1 MTYQNFTLST
11 DKDGIALL
19 TWDMPDKSV
28 NVITETTLQDL
39 DTLVDD
45 IIGNENIKGAVITSA
60 KPVFCMG
67 ADLTMMETFTSDAQ
81 KEAAKGEISQN
92 ILAKTHE
99 RLSSLSKILRKME
112 LGKKPIVAALNGSAL
127 GGGFELALACHYRI
141 AAENPKARF
150 GLPESRVGL
159 IPGGGGTQRLARLL
173 GAQESLQMML
183 LGRTVD
189 PVVAKK
195 AGLIDDLVARDELI
209 PAARK
214 WILDGG
220 KAQAPWDVKGFRIPG
235 GLPYSKGGVMTFTAA
250 NAIYRR
256 ETYDNYP
263 AQRAILSCV
272 YEGLLVDMDTALS
285 IESRY
290 FTHVVLSPVAKQ
302 MIRTLF
308 ISMQELNKG
317 ARRPEGIP
325 KSKLQKIGVLG
336 AGMMGAGIAYVSAY
350 AGLNV
355 VLIDRDLEAAEK
367 GKTLSD
373 KLMDKRVFKG
383 RATSDDKE
391 ALLKRITATDDY
403 TNLKGCDLVI
413 EAVFEDRDIKA
424 DVTKK
429 AENVLGKDA
438 VYASNT
444 STLPITS
451 LAEASR
457 DPSQFIGIHFF
468 SPVEKMMLVEIIM
481 GKKTG
486 DKALA
491 VALDYVA
498 HIKKTPIVVNDSRGF
513 YTTRVVSTYITE
525 GLAMLTDGVPA
536 AMVENVGRMTGMPV
550 GPLSLNDEVSLDLA
564 YKIAQATKKDMGD
577 AYQGT
582 PGEALIEEMV
592 VKRERF
598 GRKNRKGFYE
608 YPEKG
613 NKYLWPDLHEVLPDQ
628 LRADDID
635 VKDLKT
641 RFLTIQALETARC
654 FDEEVLTD
662 VRDADVGAILGWGF
676 APFTGGPLSYI
687 DSLGLEKFV
696 AQCEALEKE
705 YGARFAPC
713 KLLKDMAKKSEF
725 FYTRFAPNAG

>member
-1 MTYQNFTLST
+1 MTYQNFTLET
-11 DKDGIALL
+11 DADGIALL

-28 NVITETTLQDL
+28 NVITQTTLEDL
-39 DTLVDD
+39 DALVDE
-45 IIGNENIKGAVITSA
+45 IIGNDEIKGAVFTSA

-67 ADLTMMETFTSDAQ
+67 ADLTMMETFTAEAQ
-81 KEAAKGEISQN
+81 KEAASGAVSQE

-99 RLSSLSKILRKME
+99 RLAGLSKLLRKME
-112 LGKKPIVAALNGSAL
+112 LGKKSVVAALNGSAL
-127 GGGFELALACHYRI
+127 GGGFELALACHHRV
-141 AAENPKARF
+141 AAINPKARF

-183 LGRTVD
+183 LGKTVD
-189 PVVAKK
+189 PVVAQK
-195 AGLIDDLVARDELI
+195 AGLIDELVPADELI
-209 PAARK
+209 GTAKK
-214 WILDGG
+214 WIQEGG

-272 YEGLLVDMDTALS
+272 YEGLLVNMDTALS
-285 IESRY
+285 VEARY

-317 ARRPEGIP
+317 ARRPKDQP
-325 KSKLQKIGVLG
+325 KTDLKKIGVLG
-336 AGMMGAGIAYVSAY
+336 AGMMGAGIAYVSSY
-350 AGLNV
+350 AGLEV
-355 VLIDRDLEAAEK
+355 VLLDRDQEAADK
-367 GKTLSD
+367 GKSLSD
-373 KLMDKRVFKG
+373 KLMDKRVRKG
-383 RATSDDKE
+383 RVSADDKT
-391 ALLKRITATDDY
+391 ALLERITATDDY
-403 TNLKGCDLVI
+403 AKLKGCDLVI

-429 AENVLGKDA
+429 SENVLGKDA
-438 VYASNT
+438 IFASNT

-486 DKALA
+486 DKALST
-491 VALDYVA
+491 ALDYVA
-498 HIKKTPIVVNDSRGF
+498 RIKKTPIVVNDSRGF

-525 GLAMLTDGVPA
+525 GLAMLADGVPA

-577 AYQGT
+577 AYQET
-582 PGEALIEEMV
+582 PGEGLIEEMV

-598 GRKNRKGFYE
+598 GRKNGKGFYD

-613 NKYLWPDLHEVLPDQ
+613 KKHLWPDLHQILPEPQ
-628 LRADDID
+628 NADELD
-635 VKDLKT
+635 VEDLKT

-654 FDEEVLTD
+654 FDEEVITD

-687 DSLGLEKFV
+687 DSLGAKEFV
-696 AQCEALEKE
+696 AQCEALEKT
-705 YGARFAPC
+705 YGPRFAPC
-713 KLLKDMAKKSEF
+713 KLLKDMAKKSEL
-725 FYTRFAPNAG
+725 FYTRFAPPKS

>member
-1 MTYQNFTLST
+1 MTYQNFTLDT

-39 DTLVDD
+39 DALVDE
-45 IIGNENIKGAVITSA
+45 IIGNEDIKGAVFTSA

-67 ADLTMMETFTSDAQ
+67 ADLTMMEAFTKDAQ
-81 KEAAKGEISQN
+81 KEAAKGQISQD

-99 RLSSLSKILRKME
+99 RLSGLSNILRKME
-112 LGKKPIVAALNGSAL
+112 VGKKPVVAALNGSAL
-127 GGGFELALACHYRI
+127 GGGFELALACHHRI

-183 LGRTVD
+183 LGRTID
-189 PVVAKK
+189 PVVANK
-195 AGLIDDLVARDELI
+195 AGLIDTLVPEGELI
-209 PAARK
+209 SAAKK

-220 KAQAPWDVKGFRIPG
+220 KAKAPWDVKGFRIPG

-272 YEGLLVDMDTALS
+272 YEGLLVNMDTALR
-285 IESRY
+285 IEARY

-317 ARRPEGIP
+317 ARRPAGVP
-325 KSKLQKIGVLG
+325 KSNLQKIGVLG

-350 AGLNV
+350 AGLDV
-355 VLIDRDLEAAEK
+355 VLLDREQEAADK
-367 GKTLSD
+367 GKALSD
-373 KLMDKRVFKG
+373 KLMDKRVRKG
-383 RATSDDKE
+383 RATADDKE
-391 ALLKRITATDDY
+391 ALLKRITPTDDY
-403 TNLKGCDLVI
+403 AKLKGCDLVI

-424 DVTKK
+424 AVTKQ
-429 AENVLGKDA
+429 AEAVLEKDA
-438 VYASNT
+438 VFASNT

-457 DPSQFIGIHFF
+457 DPSQFVGIHFF

-525 GLAMLTDGVPA
+525 GLAMLADGVPA

-577 AYQGT
+577 AYQPT

-598 GRKNRKGFYE
+598 GRKNGKGFYD
-608 YPEKG
+608 YPERGK
-613 NKYLWPDLHEVLPDQ
+613 KHLWPDLHDILPEP
-628 LRADDID
+628 RSVDDIE
-635 VKDLKT
+635 VEALKT

-687 DSLGLEKFV
+687 DSLGVDRFV
-696 AQCEALEKE
+696 AQCEALEKA
-705 YGARFAPC
+705 YGPRFAPC
-713 KLLKDMAKKSEF
+713 KLLIDMAQKGEL
-725 FYTRFAPNAG
+725 FYTRFAPGTS